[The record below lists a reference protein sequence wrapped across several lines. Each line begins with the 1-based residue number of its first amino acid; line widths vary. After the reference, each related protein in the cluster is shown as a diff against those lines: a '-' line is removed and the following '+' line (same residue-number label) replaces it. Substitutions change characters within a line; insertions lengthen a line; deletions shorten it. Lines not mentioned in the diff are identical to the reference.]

1 MHLACSFRCRG
12 RWDPQLCGGEA
23 NAYVRS
29 LEQGRATSHGSISR
43 IALCGAEIRFSCCEA
58 VFVDQSIEP
67 MSTLDMVRS
76 WRADRSERGL
86 LRIGRR
92 EVKRAV
98 RPAAVVVV
106 DEDAK
111 RAFEVPSVED
121 EEPVEALRA
130 DGADEALSPKDV
142 NYTG

>member
-1 MHLACSFRCRG
+1 
-12 RWDPQLCGGEA
+12 
-23 NAYVRS
+23 
-29 LEQGRATSHGSISR
+29 
-43 IALCGAEIRFSCCEA
+43 
-58 VFVDQSIEP
+58 
-67 MSTLDMVRS
+67 MVRS

-92 EVKRAV
+92 EVERAV